1 MGQHHELEYNLL
13 HIKAAI
19 SLLEQTR
26 AYLSIRTPVSDPA
39 YWKAK
44 LKAALDAGP
53 RDRAL
58 EALATELFD
67 RLQKIQAD
75 MPSRKH

>member
-1 MGQHHELEYNLL
+1 MYTHHELENNLL

-19 SLLEQTR
+19 SLLEQTG
-26 AYLSIRTPVSDPA
+26 AYRSTRSPVSDPA

-44 LKAALDAGP
+44 LKAALDAAP

-58 EALATELFD
+58 DALATELFD
-67 RLQKIQAD
+67 RLQKIQ
-75 MPSRKH
+75 PRP